1 MKRASMGQQGRDP
14 AGRLTVV
21 RGGEDTLSK
30 ILRIG
35 FATPPKPPSLRLPG
49 GDVRFIVEKTPLPR
63 DTIGSGARV
72 G

>member
-35 FATPPKPPSLRLPG
+35 FATPPKSPSLR
-49 GDVRFIVEKTPLPR
+49 
-63 DTIGSGARV
+63 
-72 G
+72 

>member
-1 MKRASMGQQGRDP
+1 MLVFSELSSMKRASMGQQGRDP

-35 FATPPKPPSLRLPG
+35 FATPPKPPSLR
-49 GDVRFIVEKTPLPR
+49 
-63 DTIGSGARV
+63 
-72 G
+72 